1 MSKITQFRGNY
12 YFLSNFSDYPVQL
25 DGLTYLNGEAAFQA
39 GKVTTH
45 NERLAFVGI
54 PPNIAKSK
62 GRKVKLRSDWEA
74 IKVDRMR
81 QVIDA
86 KFSDPK
92 LAKLLDQTGDAELLE
107 GNNWHDKIWG
117 VDSVTLQG
125 QNQLGKILMAKREQL
140 RVKPLDINKENV
152 YARN

>member
-1 MSKITQFRGNY
+1 MSKIKQFRGKY
-12 YFLSNFSDYPVQL
+12 YFLSNFSDYPVHL

-39 GKVTTH
+39 GKVTTQK
-45 NERLAFVGI
+45 ERLAFVGI

-62 GRKVKLRSDWEA
+62 GRKVKLRSDWED
-74 IKVDRMR
+74 IKVDRML

-107 GNNWHDKIWG
+107 GNTWNDKIWG
-117 VDSVTLQG
+117 VDINTLQG
-125 QNQLGKILMAKREQL
+125 KNQLGKILMDKREQL
-140 RVKPLDINKENV
+140 RK
-152 YARN
+152 

>member
-39 GKVTTH
+39 GKVTTN

-92 LAKLLDQTGDAELLE
+92 LAKLLDQTGDSELLE
-107 GNNWHDKIWG
+107 GNSWHDKIWG
-117 VDSVTLQG
+117 VDINTLQG
-125 QNQLGKILMAKREQL
+125 QNHLGKILMAKREQL
-140 RVKPLDINKENV
+140 R
-152 YARN
+152 

>member
-25 DGLTYLNGEAAFQA
+25 DGLTYLNGEAAFQS

-74 IKVDRMR
+74 VKVDRMR

-86 KFSDPK
+86 KFSDSK
-92 LAKLLDQTGDAELLE
+92 LAKLLDQTGDTELLE

-117 VDSVTLQG
+117 VDSTTLQG

-140 RVKPLDINKENV
+140 RVKPLDINKEDKIC
-152 YARN
+152 

>member
-39 GKVTTH
+39 VKVTTH
-45 NERLAFVGI
+45 NERLAFVGLS
-54 PPNIAKSK
+54 PHLAKSK

-117 VDSVTLQG
+117 VDINTLQG
-125 QNQLGKILMAKREQL
+125 QNQLGKILMSKREQL
-140 RVKPLDINKENV
+140 RVKPLDINKDNKIC
-152 YARN
+152 